1 MAPQRLMPRHRW
13 DQTRPPPLSR
23 LTAPELPMRRVVRH
37 VVLLLLTTIACSH
50 TPSRSERTR
59 DQRARVIVFVWDGVR
74 PDAISRADTPHLY
87 ALRQE
92 GVDFSDHHS
101 VYPTFT
107 MVNATALA
115 TGSFPGSNAYYGNYV
130 FQPGPVGRDTA
141 GKAVHFDR
149 EVAFTEDYGGFR
161 NLEAHPGNRHLPRP
175 TPFQGAHRPG
185 FETAPV
191 GRGGRA
197 FLHDL

>member
-1 MAPQRLMPRHRW
+1 MASQRLKPRHRW
-13 DQTRPPPLSR
+13 DQTRPPPLNR

-59 DQRARVIVFVWDGVR
+59 DQRARVIVFVWDGLR
-74 PDAISRADTPHLY
+74 PDAITRADTPNLY
-87 ALRQE
+87 ALCQE

-130 FQPGPVGRDTA
+130 FQPGPVGKDTA
-141 GKAVHFDR
+141 GKNLHFHR
-149 EVAFTEDYGGFR
+149 EGGF
-161 NLEAHPGNRHLPRP
+161 
-175 TPFQGAHRPG
+175 TPSHRG
-185 FETAPV
+185 FSSLDCQLSKP
-191 GRGGRA
+191 
-197 FLHDL
+197 LLL